1 MDYIL
6 ITGGC
11 GYIGVHLCKLM
22 QKYNIIVY
30 DNLKFGTSYLNKFCK
45 TYKGDISDRI
55 KLERLFEKYKFSTV
69 IHLAGLA
76 HISESTNN
84 PQLYYNNNLIY
95 SKNLLEISIKFKTK
109 YFIFSSSCTV
119 YGDHMLINN
128 PNHIINE
135 NDILNP
141 ISTYGRT
148 KMMFENILKDYASK
162 YNFNYSILRYFNA
175 CGSAPDFE
183 VGEYHKEEKRI
194 IPRIINFSLG
204 KIDELCIFG
213 DDYNTKD
220 GSAIRDYTHVCD
232 IAQSHINAL
241 EVLKNEKRNIT
252 CNIGSGRGYSI
263 FELIKIVEKISNK
276 KLNVKAKPRRKGDAA
291 FMVCC
296 NKKAKEELNWTP
308 KYNIE
313 DILKTSYEWYKNRLP
328 KIINKIHLHSYHA
341 IEENIN
347 GDLYSG
353 EIKDNKLNGK
363 GKLIFSDGGI
373 CEGIFENNK
382 FIKGKYTLETG
393 ATMMIE

>member
-1 MDYIL
+1 MI
-6 ITGGC
+6 
-11 GYIGVHLCKLM
+11 
-22 QKYNIIVY
+22 
-30 DNLKFGTSYLNKFCK
+30 NLKFGSSYLNKFCK
-45 TYKGDISDRI
+45 IYKGDISDKI
-55 KLERLFEKYKFSTV
+55 KLEKLFKKYNFSTV

-95 SKNLLEISIKFKTK
+95 SKNLLDVAVKFKIK

-119 YGDHMLINN
+119 YGDYMLTKN
-128 PNHIINE
+128 PKHIINE
-135 NDILNP
+135 NDMLKP
-141 ISTYGRT
+141 ISVYGRT
-148 KMMFENILKDYASK
+148 KMMFENILKDYALK

-175 CGSAPDFE
+175 CGTDPDYE

-194 IPRIINFSLG
+194 IPRIINFSLNN
-204 KIDELCIFG
+204 IDELYVFG
-213 DDYNTKD
+213 NDYNTKD

-241 EVLKNEKRNIT
+241 KVIKNEKKNII
-252 CNIGSGRGYSI
+252 CNIGSGKGYSI
-263 FELIKIVEKISNK
+263 FELINIVEKISNK
-276 KLNVKAKPRRKGDAA
+276 KLNVQIKSRRKGDAA
-291 FMVCC
+291 FMVCS

-328 KIINKIHLHSYHA
+328 KIISKIHLQSYHA

-353 EIKDNKLNGK
+353 EIINNKLNGK
-363 GKLIFSDGGI
+363 GKLILCGGGI
-373 CEGIFENNK
+373 CDGIFENNK
-382 FIKGKYTLETG
+382 FIKGTYTLETG
-393 ATMMIE
+393 EIVMF